1 MRTTKATSALIYATV
16 VAGDSYNSDLI
27 SSQQINSTGSTKFN
41 LLGTQ
46 TLMLN
51 VIFANKSSS
60 ALMLEIYSIG

>member
-1 MRTTKATSALIYATV
+1 VRTTKATSALIYATV

-60 ALMLEIYSIG
+60 ALMFEIYSIG